1 MAFCGTASNPRAFA
15 SGSWAVA
22 GAAASAATSPA
33 VSAAPLSIHPKGYPN
48 SVQFRRNRPLVRWAW
63 LPPPVDRRG
72 AAVTVSD
79 AEGGALVS
87 TGAQKPLDACRVG
100 LTLVNH
106 EGNDTKAND
115 NVELALAA

>member
-1 MAFCGTASNPRAFA
+1 VIA
-15 SGSWAVA
+15 
-22 GAAASAATSPA
+22 
-33 VSAAPLSIHPKGYPN
+33 
-48 SVQFRRNRPLVRWAW
+48 
-63 LPPPVDRRG
+63 
-72 AAVTVSD
+72 